1 MSDCQALPL
10 LESVWHVAKNG
21 FKKVKGRRRRG
32 GEYSE
37 KTQGREMLKRPSK
50 VFGLPNNH

>member
-1 MSDCQALPL
+1 VSDCQALPL